1 MYLPTPS
8 NRGALLGKPAYDMLP
23 AALDGS
29 WDDVYGSNG
38 PGGGE
43 SAVWWTAGAWR
54 YCAFHG
60 DDARLLGS
68 VLPALGLFLAQGSL
82 RNGTDGRL
90 HLYNCTSPEYKMRPS
105 TDCNFGLSVY
115 KWAAQT
121 GSAIAAELAPD
132 DPNVT
137 VFRDVLARLAP
148 FSVDRATGS
157 WSVAADVPYAMPH
170 RHYSHLLM
178 MHDLGIVGGDAGDV
192 DTMRASLDVFHNV
205 TCAGPQAHGPDW
217 DGDGECRGFTQAA
230 LSAMS
235 ALMNRSDAA
244 LGNLTKYIELVGL
257 PNAMYGEMS
266 FVNGGFSP
274 VSESAYSAAA
284 SVYGLLLRS
293 APWPPMPR
301 SGAAASPA
309 RPLLHVFPAAPFA
322 NASFFR
328 LRAEGAL
335 LVSAERASGATQW
348 AAVEADLLA
357 DGSGVGAPVAFL
369 LLVEDW
375 RSVTAL
381 AIVAAPGVAAT
392 LQQPGVFAV
401 TGLARGSAAGFY
413 PAAGAASAQ
422 PLFAVGVAQGRNES
436 EANWWGSRFVF
447 EGEWC
452 SARRV
457 VGAGGGPPLPCAP
470 SAAPRSRGSAT
481 RAQ

>member
-1 MYLPTPS
+1 MQNQEVMTYLPTPS
-8 NRGALLGKPAYDMLP
+8 NRGALLGKPAFDMLP

-43 SAVWWTAGAWR
+43 SAVWWTAQAWR

-60 DDARLLGS
+60 DDTRLLGS
-68 VLPALGLFLAQGSL
+68 VLPALGLFLSQGSL
-82 RNGTDGRL
+82 RNGTDGLL

-121 GSAIAAELAPD
+121 GLAIAAELEPD
-132 DPNVT
+132 DPNAT
-137 VFRDVLARLAP
+137 VFRDVLARIAP
-148 FSVDRATGS
+148 FPVDAATGS
-157 WSVAADVPYAMPH
+157 WSVAADLPYAMPH

-178 MHDLGIVGGDAGDV
+178 MFDLDIVGGNAGDA
-192 DTMRASLDVFHNV
+192 DTMRASLDVFFNV

-217 DGDGECRGFTQAA
+217 DSDGECRGFTQAA

-244 LGNLTKYIELVGL
+244 LGNLTKFIELVGL

-293 APWPPMPR
+293 APWPPVPR
-301 SGAAASPA
+301 SGAASSPV

-335 LVSAERASGATQW
+335 LVSAERAGGATQW

-357 DGSGVGAPVAFL
+357 DGSGAGAPVAFL
-369 LLVEDW
+369 LFVADW
-375 RSVTAL
+375 RNVTAL
-381 AIVAAPGVAAT
+381 AIAAAPGVAAT
-392 LQQPGVFAV
+392 LLQPGLFAV
-401 TGLARGSAAGFY
+401 TGLTRGSAAGFY
-413 PAAGAASAQ
+413 PAGAAPFAQ
-422 PLFAVGVAQGRNES
+422 PPLFAVGVAQGRNAS
-436 EANWWGSRFVF
+436 EANSWGSRFVF
-447 EGEWC
+447 EGEFC
-452 SARRV
+452 GTRRA
-457 VGAGGGPPLPCAP
+457 VGSQPLPCAP
-470 SAAPRSRGSAT
+470 SAAPQAR
-481 RAQ
+481 